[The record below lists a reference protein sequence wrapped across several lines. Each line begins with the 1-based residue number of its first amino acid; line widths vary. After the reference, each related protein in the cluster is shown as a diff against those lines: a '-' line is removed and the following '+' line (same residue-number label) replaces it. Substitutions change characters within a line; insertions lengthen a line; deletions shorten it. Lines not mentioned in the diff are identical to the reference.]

1 MTTPVAI
8 PASCDDIDLL
18 ACMRGASVVAFDLD
32 GTLAV
37 SKQPMEPRMARLFS
51 TLTTLCDVAVIS
63 GGRYELF
70 ATQILSTLDGD
81 ADRSRLHLMPTCGS
95 RYYRWHDGQ
104 WHEEYAF
111 DLTDEQREAAFA
123 SLERRAREQ
132 GVWYERTW
140 GDRLE
145 DRGSQITYSALGQL
159 APPEIKEQWD
169 PDGSRKRALAQAV
182 GADLPDLVV
191 RPGGTTS
198 VDVCAQG
205 IDKSYAV
212 RRLCGQLGIEPRQ
225 MVFFGD
231 RIRPGGN
238 DYPAI
243 LAGAWPVPVRDP
255 GDTARL
261 VSRIIDILRAE
272 RDHDDQGIRDGH
284 GGRDAGARGV
294 GAQNG
299 A

>member
-1 MTTPVAI
+1 MTMPIDIPV
-8 PASCDDIDLL
+8 SCDDIDLL
-18 ACMRGASVVAFDLD
+18 ACMQDAAVVAFDLD

-37 SKQPMEPRMARLFS
+37 SKQPMEAPMAALFS
-51 TLTTLCDVAVIS
+51 RLTALIDVAVIS

-70 ATQILSTLDGD
+70 STQILSTLDGN

-95 RYYRWHDGQ
+95 RYYRWRMGA

-111 DLTDEQREAAFA
+111 DLTERQRLAAFA

-132 GVWYERTW
+132 GVWYDEVW

-159 APPEIKEQWD
+159 APPSVKERWD
-169 PDGSRKRALAQAV
+169 PDGSRKRALARAV

-212 RRLCGQLGIEPRQ
+212 RRLCEELGISPGQ
-225 MVFFGD
+225 VVFFGD

-243 LAGAWPVPVRDP
+243 LAGALPVPVRGP
-255 GDTARL
+255 RDTERL
-261 VSRIIDILRAE
+261 VSRIIGILE
-272 RDHDDQGIRDGH
+272 REHDHDGALPVAH
-284 GGRDAGARGV
+284 VMESTTGGA
-294 GAQNG
+294 
-299 A
+299 

>member
-1 MTTPVAI
+1 MPIAI

-18 ACMRGASVVAFDLD
+18 ACMDGVRVVAFDLD

-37 SKQPMEPRMARLFS
+37 SKQPMTPPMASLFS
-51 TLTTLCDVAVIS
+51 HLTTLVDVAVIS

-70 ATQILSTLDGD
+70 QRQILSMLGDD

-95 RYYRWHDGQ
+95 RYYRWDGTG

-111 DLTDEQREAAFA
+111 DLSEGQRRAAFA
-123 SLERRAREQ
+123 SLERHAREQ
-132 GVWYERTW
+132 GVWYESTW
-140 GDRLE
+140 GERLE
-145 DRGSQITYSALGQL
+145 DRGSQITFSALGQL
-159 APPEIKEQWD
+159 APPEVKERWD
-169 PDGSRKRALAQAV
+169 PDGTRKLELARAVA
-182 GADLPDLVV
+182 ADLPDLVV

-205 IDKSYAV
+205 IDKAYAV
-212 RRLCGQLGIEPRQ
+212 SRLCGLLGAEPSQ

-243 LAGAWPVPVRDP
+243 LAGARPVPVSGP
-255 GDTARL
+255 EDTSRL
-261 VSRIIDILRAE
+261 VSRIIGILE
-272 RDHDDQGIRDGH
+272 
-284 GGRDAGARGV
+284 GRP
-294 GAQNG
+294 
-299 A
+299 